1 MRVDGSNIDLRNC
14 DIFILEYI
22 YAQYRHLNSLASDI
36 TLKYKL
42 ISA

>member
-1 MRVDGSNIDLRNC
+1 VRVGGSNIDLRNC
-14 DIFILEYI
+14 DISILECI

-42 ISA
+42 VSP